1 MAENIVSVAFRVIAD
16 TLQAR
21 RELAATGEA
30 AKQTAASVVTANST
44 LASTF
49 DAASKA
55 QSSFTQQAR
64 DSNQQLSQLATT
76 NGLTGDQFRALGAA
90 AEAAGLKSS
99 SGTIAFNAFH
109 ASIKRAAETG
119 NDPGWASLG
128 INVTNA
134 IKQPA
139 QAFQQFLNQFAQ
151 LDAQK
156 QGNLGQ
162 KLLGSNFD
170 RVGPSLNGLRSNLT
184 GFVAESGAAST
195 AASSVSSSLAG
206 VAEAGAASAG
216 GSAAAAGGM
225 SAMGTAATVAVGLIG
240 GLVVALAAAAVG
252 GIALGN
258 VLFDVSSKAA
268 AAGARIQDLADRTG
282 ASVGRVRALV
292 AAAQETGLNYQQA
305 VDVVSRSLDRF
316 VSNLDKA
323 NETNG
328 RTTATFRQLGIDV
341 KEGIKDVNPALDQ
354 AVKSL
359 GGITS
364 ATQFS
369 AKAQELFGQRN
380 EQIALIL
387 KKIGPELL
395 AYQQRMER
403 LGGTVTPEATRA
415 AKSFEESQARLSIA
429 TGGLVNEIGTR
440 FLPLFQPLIDLFTET
455 VIAGRILIT
464 SALTPLGGSVRDVG
478 AGFDYMN
485 AVVRSAPQLLNYVRA
500 VIADATTTVLR
511 FVVATSQAGGALL
524 KFVSGDFQGALE
536 LGSKAVQETKNL
548 ISGLDAEQSK
558 AGAKL
563 GAAIGQNFRAIGEE
577 RKRLSR
583 SIRET
588 DLKDSEDS
596 KKEANDAFNNQL
608 RILQRREAELD
619 RAGKI
624 EIEQARRAFDARSI
638 SLAQFES
645 VVLATEDRISKAKQ
659 ELFNQE
665 RDLIERNKKLL
676 DKGERERLLEEIANR
691 ELATLDKLDAEQEKI
706 RAERRKREEAADIR
720 ATELRLRAS
729 AEGDKQEIERL
740 RAQADQRIITFE
752 TAARRIAEIE
762 AEDFARQRAALGVQL
777 QLAGVNEEKISEVTE
792 KIAALDAEA
801 RRAAAEADA
810 AILAG
815 QSKDLSALR
824 AFLTE
829 RNKIVA
835 ETTQL
840 RLDLLKQEADA
851 AKLTASQNP
860 ADRQAAIAAIR
871 AQQQAE
877 ESAAEVRH
885 QLNLQKI
892 EDDRL
897 VAESAAGTN
906 PGLIEAAE
914 RASNDRRLAEEQRFT
929 NERNAIRSQA
939 TTEQNAIDPSSNQSI
954 FGVFDEGQSQLDAFG
969 NAASSALAQVSD
981 AAGNMRSILGG
992 AFSQISS
999 GLGSMLQSF
1008 ILTGSAGPAAFKK
1021 LAAGVIASIAS
1032 QSLVKAIFE
1041 TAEGFAALA
1050 RFDPF
1055 SATQHFAA
1063 AKFYAVV
1070 GAIAGGIGAGI
1081 GAAGGLGG
1089 GGAEGGGGSASSGQ
1103 FDRNQQRQPE
1113 DSKFKTGDVTGKLGP
1128 DADSQDRGRLSLL
1141 ERMEQILDGAFSR
1154 QTEIIERVG
1163 KSVDDSAEA
1172 SRILV
1177 TKVSSMSPGDVL
1189 TAGAEERP
1197 DSIAAGVRESLKR
1210 DAGFTREIAGNL
1222 QLA

>member
-21 RELAATGEA
+21 RELAATGES
-30 AKQTAASVVTANST
+30 AKQTAASVVMANST

-49 DAASKA
+49 DAAAKA
-55 QSSFTQQAR
+55 QANFTQQAR

-99 SGTIAFNAFH
+99 SGTIAFNAFY

-139 QAFQQFLNQFAQ
+139 AAFQQFLNQFAQ

-156 QGNLGQ
+156 QGDLGQ

-170 RVGPSLNGLRSNLT
+170 RVAPSLNGLRSNLT

-195 AASSVSSSLAG
+195 AATSVSSSLVG
-206 VAEAGAASAG
+206 VAEAGAASATA
-216 GSAAAAGGM
+216 SAGAAGGM
-225 SAMGTAATVAVGLIG
+225 SAMGAAAGIAAGLIG
-240 GLVVALAAAAVG
+240 GLVVAVA
-252 GIALGN
+252 
-258 VLFDVSSKAA
+258 AA
-268 AAGARIQDLADRTG
+268 AAGTLVLGNYLFGISQQAAEAGGKIQNLSDRTG
-282 ASVGRVRALV
+282 ASTGRVRALI
-292 AAAQETGLNYQQA
+292 AAAQETGLSFQQA
-305 VDVVSRSLDRF
+305 YDVVSRSLDRY

-328 RTTATFRQLGIDV
+328 RTSQTFKQLGVDV
-341 KEGIKDVNPALDQ
+341 KAGIKDVNPALDQ
-354 AVKSL
+354 AIKALS
-359 GGITS
+359 GITS

-380 EQIALIL
+380 EQIVLVL
-387 KKIGPELL
+387 K
-395 AYQQRMER
+395 R
-403 LGGTVTPEATRA
+403 LGGPLADA
-415 AKSFEESQARLSIA
+415 AARYERLTGNVENSELASKSFIESQSRLSLA
-429 TGGLVNEIGTR
+429 TDGLVNVIGSR

-455 VIAGRILIT
+455 TIQARLLIT
-464 SALTPLGGSVRDVG
+464 DGLIPMGGAIRNVG
-478 AGFDYMN
+478 VGFDLMN
-485 AVVRSAPQLLNYVRA
+485 AVVRSSPQLLNLVRA
-500 VIADATTTVLR
+500 VIADATATVLR
-511 FVVATSQAGGALL
+511 FVVATAQAGGALA
-524 KFVSGDFQGALE
+524 KFVTGDFQGAFE
-536 LGSKAVQETKNL
+536 LGGKAVAETQRL
-548 ISGLDAEQSK
+548 VAGLTAETTK
-558 AGAKL
+558 ASAGF
-563 GAAIGQNFRAIGEE
+563 AAAVGQNFLAIGRE
-577 RKRLSR
+577 RARIS
-583 SIRET
+583 RET
-588 DLKDSEDS
+588 KETELKDSADS
-596 KKEANDAFNNQL
+596 KKNREDAFNNEL

-619 RAGKI
+619 RAGKA

-645 VVLATEDRISKAKQ
+645 VVLVTEDRIAKAKQ

-676 DKGERERLLEEIANR
+676 DKGERERLLEDIKNR

-706 RAERRKREEAADIR
+706 RSERRKREEAADLR

-729 AEGDKQEIERL
+729 SEGDKQEIERL
-740 RAQADQRIITFE
+740 RAQADRRIITFE

-762 AEDFARQRAALGVQL
+762 AEGFARQRAALGVQL
-777 QLAGVNEEKISEVTE
+777 QLAGANEEKIAEVTE
-792 KIAALDAEA
+792 KIAALDAES
-801 RRAAAEADA
+801 RRAAAEADIRVSEA
-810 AILAG
+810 
-815 QSKDLSALR
+815 QSKDLAALR
-824 AFLTE
+824 AFLAE
-829 RNKIVA
+829 RNKIIA
-835 ETTQL
+835 ETTNL
-840 RLDLLKQEADA
+840 RIELLKQEADA

-871 AQQQAE
+871 AQQEAE
-877 ESAAEVRH
+877 ETAAEVRH

-892 EDDRL
+892 ADDQL
-897 VAESAAGTN
+897 AAEVAAGQN
-906 PGLIEAAE
+906 PALIEAAE

-929 NERNAIRSQA
+929 NERNVIRSQA
-939 TTEQNAIDPSSNQSI
+939 TREQDAVDPSSNQSI
-954 FGVFDEGQSQLDAFG
+954 FGTFDEDQSKIQAFG
-969 NAASSALAQVSD
+969 SAASNALAAVSD
-981 AAGNMRSILGG
+981 SVGNMRSILSG

-1089 GGAEGGGGSASSGQ
+1089 DSGGGGGASASSGQ
-1103 FDRNQQRQPE
+1103 FDRNSQKPE

-1128 DADSQDRGRLSLL
+1128 DADSQDRGPLSLL
-1141 ERMEQILDGAFSR
+1141 ERMEAALDRQASIVQAGFDR
-1154 QTEIIERVG
+1154 QTNAIERHAI
-1163 KSVDDSAEA
+1163 SADALVD
-1172 SRILV
+1172 RI
-1177 TKVSSMSPGDVL
+1177 SSMSPGDVL
-1189 TAGAEERP
+1189 TVGAEQRP

-1210 DAGFTREIAGNL
+1210 DAGFTRDIAGNL

>member
-1 MAENIVSVAFRVIAD
+1 MAENIVTVAFRVIAD
-16 TLQAR
+16 TFQAR
-21 RELAATGEA
+21 RELAATGES

-49 DAASKA
+49 DAAAKA
-55 QSSFTQQAR
+55 QANFTQQAR
-64 DSNQQLSQLATT
+64 ESNQRLSQLATT
-76 NGLTGDQFRALGAA
+76 NGLTGEQFRALGAA
-90 AEAAGLKSS
+90 AEAAGLKGSAGS
-99 SGTIAFNAFH
+99 IAYNAFYQ
-109 ASIKRAAETG
+109 SLKRAAETG
-119 NDPGWASLG
+119 NDPGWAALG

-139 QAFQQFLNQFAQ
+139 AAFQQFLNQFAQ
-151 LDAQK
+151 LDQQK
-156 QGNLGQ
+156 QGDLGQ
-162 KLLGSNFD
+162 RLLGSNFD
-170 RVGPSLNGLRSNLT
+170 RVAPSLNGLRSNLT
-184 GFVAESGAAST
+184 GFISESGAAST
-195 AASSVSSSLAG
+195 AASGVSSSLAG
-206 VAEAGAASAG
+206 LAEAGAASATA
-216 GSAAAAGGM
+216 SAGAAGGM
-225 SAMGTAATVAVGLIG
+225 SLLGGAATIAAGLIG
-240 GLVVALAAAAVG
+240 GLVVAVA
-252 GIALGN
+252 
-258 VLFDVSSKAA
+258 AA
-268 AAGARIQDLADRTG
+268 AAGTLVLGNYLFGISQQAAEAGAKIQNLSDRTG
-282 ASVGRVRALV
+282 ASTGRVRALI
-292 AAAQETGLNYQQA
+292 AAAQETGLSFQQA
-305 VDVVSRSLDRF
+305 YDVVSRSFDRY

-328 RTTATFRQLGIDV
+328 RTAQTFRQLGIDV

-354 AVKSL
+354 AVKALS
-359 GGITS
+359 GITS

-380 EQIALIL
+380 EQIVLVL
-387 KKIGPELL
+387 K
-395 AYQQRMER
+395 R
-403 LGGTVTPEATRA
+403 LGGPLAEAAARYERLTGVTEGSELAS
-415 AKSFEESQARLSIA
+415 KSFIESQSRLSLA
-429 TGGLVNEIGTR
+429 TGGLVNVIGSR

-455 VIAGRILIT
+455 VIQVRLLIT
-464 SALTPLGGSVRDVG
+464 DGLIPMGSAIRNVG
-478 AGFDYMN
+478 AGFDLMN
-485 AVVRSAPQLLNYVRA
+485 AVVRSSPQLLNLVRA

-511 FVVATSQAGGALL
+511 FVVATAQASGALFR
-524 KFVSGDFQGALE
+524 FVTGDFQGAFE
-536 LGSKAVQETKNL
+536 LGGKAVAETQRL
-548 ISGLDAEQSK
+548 VAGVTAETTK
-558 AGAKL
+558 ASAGF
-563 GAAIGQNFRAIGEE
+563 AAAVGQNFLAIGRE
-577 RKRLSR
+577 RARIS
-583 SIRET
+583 RET
-588 DLKDSEDS
+588 KETELKDTADS
-596 KKEANDAFNNQL
+596 KKNAEDAFNNEL

-619 RAGKI
+619 RAGKA

-645 VVLATEDRISKAKQ
+645 VVLVTEDRISKAKQ

-691 ELATLDKLDAEQEKI
+691 ELATLDKLDAEQERI
-706 RAERRKREEAADIR
+706 RAERRKRELDAEQRFID
-720 ATELRLRAS
+720 LRLKAS
-729 AEGDKQEIERL
+729 SEGDKQEIERL
-740 RAQADQRIITFE
+740 RTSAEQRIISHESAERQIAAIETEGFE
-752 TAARRIAEIE
+752 RR
-762 AEDFARQRAALGVQL
+762 RRALGVQL
-777 QLAGVNEEKISEVTE
+777 QLAGANEEEIQRVQEA
-792 KIAALDAEA
+792 IALLNAEA
-801 RRAAAEADA
+801 GRASAEAQVRVSE
-810 AILAG
+810 G
-815 QSKDLSALR
+815 QAKDLSALR
-824 AFLTE
+824 AFLVE

-835 ETTQL
+835 ETTNL

-860 ADRQAAIAAIR
+860 ADRQAAIAAIQ
-871 AQQQAE
+871 AQQRAE
-877 ESAAEVRH
+877 EVAAEVRH
-885 QLNLQKI
+885 QANLQKI

-914 RASNDRRLAEEQRFT
+914 RASNDRRLAEDQRFT

-954 FGVFDEGQSQLDAFG
+954 FGVFDEGQSQIDAFG

-999 GLGSMLQSF
+999 GLGSMLSAF

-1050 RFDPF
+1050 RFDPL

-1089 GGAEGGGGSASSGQ
+1089 DGGGAGGGASASSGQ

-1128 DADSQDRGRLSLL
+1128 DADSQDRGPFRLLL
-1141 ERMEQILDGAFSR
+1141 DLMREDQQLRQSEHQATRAELVRYATATEGLTSR
-1154 QTEIIERVG
+1154 
-1163 KSVDDSAEA
+1163 
-1172 SRILV
+1172 L
-1177 TKVSSMSPGDVL
+1177 SSMSPGDVV

-1197 DSIAAGVRESLKR
+1197 DSIANGVRESLKR
-1210 DAGFTREIAGNL
+1210 DAGFTRDIAGNL